1 MAVSLLQ
8 TQRLM
13 LNRQRTEGNA
23 NVDTGYVLAAKV
35 PPDVP
40 PTDILTYGNSVVT
53 LKTVEMSINQQSKCQ
68 MEDKLF

>member
-1 MAVSLLQ
+1 
-8 TQRLM
+8 M
-13 LNRQRTEGNA
+13 LNKRREGNA

-40 PTDILTYGNSVVT
+40 LADILTYGNSVVT